1 MAFNDAQKTAIRH
14 REGPML
20 VLAGPGSGKT
30 TVITNRVRYLTE
42 KAGVDPSHILVITFT
57 RAAAREMKERY
68 EQIAQAGC
76 SRVSFGTF
84 HSVFFLILKL
94 AYRYKAAD
102 IVREEQRIQYMK
114 EMLVKC
120 DLEVEDEGE
129 FISSVLSEISMVKGE
144 LMDMDHYYAKNCSE
158 DMFRQL
164 YRGYEAQLRRNR
176 LLDFDD
182 MLVMCYEL
190 FKERKDILSA
200 WQDKYRYILIDEF
213 QDINRIQYEI
223 VKMLAL
229 PGNNLFIVGDDDQ
242 SIYRFRGAKPELM
255 LGFERDYPDAKKIL
269 LDTNYRCSRQIV
281 EAAGRV
287 ISHNRT
293 RFPKEIKAARGN
305 GHPVIIKAW
314 QEPMDETLGIV
325 TEIRDYASMGI
336 SYNDMAVLYR
346 TNVGPRLLISKLM
359 EYNIPFYMRDAVP
372 NLYEHWIAG
381 NVISYIRAA
390 LGDLSRSNVLQIINR
405 PKRYVSRDALEG
417 QQVSWESVKSFYQD
431 KNWMMDRIEQLEYD
445 LTMLRNMAPAA
456 AVNYIRK
463 AVEYD
468 EYIREYA
475 QSRRMKPEE
484 LFEVLDQLQE
494 SAAGFKTY
502 EHWFIHMQEYK
513 EQLKK
518 QAADRDAQRQ
528 GVSLMTMHSA
538 KGLEFRVVYILDANE
553 GITPHH
559 KAVLDQDPDLIIGW
573 GSTFGESTLGPVS
586 DWNDRGIHTYIVDN
600 SASGGDNPQPRTVE
614 RLYND
619 IENFGKIF
627 GIEDRAQAM
636 INDMKARAAKIAER
650 VDTLPEE
657 EKMTVLTVQMVYE
670 NEFFGRTSTDFT
682 HDLIEKAGGICLD
695 EAFGKQS
702 IENLIKLNPDVIVVI
717 NRTDSPAQEK
727 IDSLKA
733 NPSLAS
739 VPAVANDRFVSLDYV
754 DFYGGNYETIDTIE
768 HLAQGFYPDLFQ

>member
-1 MAFNDAQKTAIRH
+1 
-14 REGPML
+14 
-20 VLAGPGSGKT
+20 
-30 TVITNRVRYLTE
+30 
-42 KAGVDPSHILVITFT
+42 
-57 RAAAREMKERY
+57 
-68 EQIAQAGC
+68 
-76 SRVSFGTF
+76 
-84 HSVFFLILKL
+84 
-94 AYRYKAAD
+94 
-102 IVREEQRIQYMK
+102 
-114 EMLVKC
+114 
-120 DLEVEDEGE
+120 
-129 FISSVLSEISMVKGE
+129 
-144 LMDMDHYYAKNCSE
+144 
-158 DMFRQL
+158 
-164 YRGYEAQLRRNR
+164 
-176 LLDFDD
+176 
-182 MLVMCYEL
+182 
-190 FKERKDILSA
+190 
-200 WQDKYRYILIDEF
+200 
-213 QDINRIQYEI
+213 
-223 VKMLAL
+223 MLAL

-445 LTMLRNMAPAA
+445 LAMLRNMAPAA

-518 QAADRDAQRQ
+518 QAADRDTQRQ

-553 GITPHH
+553 GVTPHH
-559 KAVLDQDPDLIIGW
+559 KAVLDPDVEEERRMFYVAM
-573 GSTFGESTLGPVS
+573 T
-586 DWNDRGIHTYIVDN
+586 R
-600 SASGGDNPQPRTVE
+600 AKE
-614 RLYND
+614 RLHIYHVK
-619 IENFGKIF
+619 ERYRKK
-627 GIEDRAQAM
+627 QA
-636 INDMKARAAKIAER
+636 ISRFAE
-650 VDTLPEE
+650 
-657 EKMTVLTVQMVYE
+657 
-670 NEFFGRTSTDFT
+670 
-682 HDLIEKAGGICLD
+682 
-695 EAFGKQS
+695 EAEG
-702 IENLIKLNPDVIVVI
+702 
-717 NRTDSPAQEK
+717 
-727 IDSLKA
+727 
-733 NPSLAS
+733 
-739 VPAVANDRFVSLDYV
+739 
-754 DFYGGNYETIDTIE
+754 
-768 HLAQGFYPDLFQ
+768 

>member
-164 YRGYEAQLRRNR
+164 YRGYEARLRQNR

-242 SIYRFRGAKPELM
+242 SIYRFRGADIGNILS
-255 LGFERDYPDAKKIL
+255 FEEMFPGAKVIKL
-269 LDTNYRCSRQIV
+269 EQNYRSTQNILN
-281 EAAGRV
+281 AANGV
-287 ISHNRT
+287 IRHNRGRKDKT
-293 RFPKEIKAARGN
+293 LWTANGEGDLIRFKQFDTAREEADF
-305 GHPVIIKAW
+305 VAR
-314 QEPMDETLGIV
+314 
-325 TEIRDYASMGI
+325 EIRDSGYA
-336 SYNDMAVLYR
+336 YQEQAVLYR
-346 TNVGPRLLISKLM
+346 TN
-359 EYNIPFYMRDAVP
+359 
-372 NLYEHWIAG
+372 
-381 NVISYIRAA
+381 
-390 LGDLSRSNVLQIINR
+390 
-405 PKRYVSRDALEG
+405 
-417 QQVSWESVKSFYQD
+417 
-431 KNWMMDRIEQLEYD
+431 
-445 LTMLRNMAPAA
+445 
-456 AVNYIRK
+456 
-463 AVEYD
+463 
-468 EYIREYA
+468 A
-475 QSRRMKPEE
+475 QSRLLEERCIFYNVPYRLVGGVNFYQRKEIKDILAYLKTIANGVDDLSVLRIINVPKRGIGATTMGKVTIFASEHGMSLYDALREARQIPGLGKAAEKIGAFIGQMESFRARAQSDDYTIQDLIEGIMDETGYQQELEAEGEVESQTRLENIEE
-484 LFEVLDQLQE
+484 LVNKAVSYEEDSEHPSLDEFLEQVALVADIDNMDE
-494 SAAGFKTY
+494 SENRVT
-502 EHWFIHMQEYK
+502 
-513 EQLKK
+513 
-518 QAADRDAQRQ
+518 
-528 GVSLMTMHSA
+528 LMTLHSA
-538 KGLEFRVVYILDANE
+538 KGLEFPKVYLVGLEDGLFPSMMSINSDDKTDMEEERRLCYV
-553 GITPHH
+553 GITRAKNELVITSARQRMVNGETRYCKPSRFMEEVPGELLEEERLEP
-559 KAVLDQDPDLIIGW
+559 VLGSYGSRNNGAGAGGFGKTGISGEAGLPWNQPAAGNTRT
-573 GSTFGESTLGPVS
+573 STFGKGY
-586 DWNDRGIHTYIVDN
+586 NAY
-600 SASGGDNPQPRTVE
+600 ASGSSQPLSGLGTGSTAGNPG
-614 RLYND
+614 
-619 IENFGKIF
+619 FGKAF
-627 GIEDRAQAM
+627 
-636 INDMKARAAKIAER
+636 
-650 VDTLPEE
+650 
-657 EKMTVLTVQMVYE
+657 TVQ
-670 NEFFGRTSTDFT
+670 
-682 HDLIEKAGGICLD
+682 KA
-695 EAFGKQS
+695 A
-702 IENLIKLNPDVIVVI
+702 
-717 NRTDSPAQEK
+717 T
-727 IDSLKA
+727 
-733 NPSLAS
+733 
-739 VPAVANDRFVSLDYV
+739 LDYSEGDRV
-754 DFYGGNYETIDTIE
+754 RHIKFGEGTVKSIRDGGKDYEVTVVFDGAGQKKMFASFAK
-768 HLAQGFYPDLFQ
+768 LKKV

>member
-1 MAFNDAQKTAIRH
+1 MAFNDAQKMAIRH

-129 FISSVLSEISMVKGE
+129 FISSVLSEISMVKGDI
-144 LMDMDHYYAKNCSE
+144 MDMDHYYAKNCSE

-164 YRGYEAQLRRNR
+164 YRGYEARLRQNR

-229 PGNNLFIVGDDDQ
+229 PRNNLFIVGDDDQ

-445 LTMLRNMAPAA
+445 LSVLRNMAPAA

-502 EHWFIHMQEYK
+502 EHWFIHMEEYK

-518 QAADRDAQRQ
+518 QAADRDTQRQ

-553 GITPHH
+553 GVTPHH
-559 KAVLDQDPDLIIGW
+559 KAVLDPDVEEERRMFYVAM
-573 GSTFGESTLGPVS
+573 T
-586 DWNDRGIHTYIVDN
+586 R
-600 SASGGDNPQPRTVE
+600 AKE
-614 RLYND
+614 RLHIYHVK
-619 IENFGKIF
+619 ERYRKK
-627 GIEDRAQAM
+627 QA
-636 INDMKARAAKIAER
+636 ISRFAE
-650 VDTLPEE
+650 
-657 EKMTVLTVQMVYE
+657 
-670 NEFFGRTSTDFT
+670 
-682 HDLIEKAGGICLD
+682 
-695 EAFGKQS
+695 EAEG
-702 IENLIKLNPDVIVVI
+702 
-717 NRTDSPAQEK
+717 
-727 IDSLKA
+727 
-733 NPSLAS
+733 
-739 VPAVANDRFVSLDYV
+739 
-754 DFYGGNYETIDTIE
+754 
-768 HLAQGFYPDLFQ
+768 